1 MDYPKEWDDLTKRD
15 RKKKIKE
22 LKRKKTKQQATI
34 KKLRNIAVLI
44 AVLVIVVAGYY
55 LVSKKSPEEIAFEQ
69 KVDEVSLEGKV
80 EEFKIEG
87 VNHISSK
94 ETVLYKTNPPTSGPH
109 WSTPADWRFYDKEL
123 PDEQL
128 VHNLEHGGI
137 WITYKDLDKG
147 SINKL
152 KSIAK
157 NNNNSVVITKRDEN
171 EDSVVVASWGRM
183 MKLVEVD
190 KALIQKYIDT
200 YINQSPEKLAH

>member
-1 MDYPKEWDDLTKRD
+1 MDYPKEWNDLTKRD

-22 LKRKKTKQQATI
+22 LKRKKTKQQTTI

-109 WSTPADWRFYDKEL
+109 WSTPADWRFYDKKL

-200 YINQSPEKLAH
+200 YINQSPEKLAR